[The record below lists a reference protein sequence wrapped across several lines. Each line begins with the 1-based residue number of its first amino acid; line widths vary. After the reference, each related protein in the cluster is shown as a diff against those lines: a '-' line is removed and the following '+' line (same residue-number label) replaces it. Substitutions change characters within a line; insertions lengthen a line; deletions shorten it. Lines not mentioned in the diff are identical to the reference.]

1 MRNARILG
9 CLVVAAALALPAGAF
24 EVAEI
29 SLKELGDGSI
39 VEFESSF
46 CEVVVGDTISV
57 MLGGDEGDAAIVE
70 VVAAYVKA
78 HNGATPNR
86 GKKKGGP
93 RTASI
98 TPIIGADGRSV
109 DITLDAADEGWRT
122 VHTRLELSSGDKL
135 GVNLHSNPCE
145 DAEDD
150 DQEEMQ

>member
-1 MRNARILG
+1 MRKTRILG
-9 CLVVAAALALPAGAF
+9 FLVLATALALPALAF

-29 SLKELGDGSI
+29 SMKQLSDGSI

-46 CEVVVGDTISV
+46 CEVMVGDTVSV
-57 MLGGDEGDAAIVE
+57 MLTGAEGDAATVE

-86 GKKKGGP
+86 GKKRGGA

-98 TPIIGADGRSV
+98 TPVIGVDGRSV

-122 VHTRLELSSGDKL
+122 VHARLELSSGDKL
-135 GVNLHSNPCE
+135 GVNLHSTSCE
-145 DAEDD
+145 EEDEEAE
-150 DQEEMQ
+150 ETE